1 MSRIWTR
8 IFAGVTIVEGNTVE
22 IDNYLEPD
30 RNDVDMLALAALQT
44 NVFAGGSELVGLDAS
59 ATGDVK
65 LLEWQ
70 PLYFDNASAQWT
82 GTAATLVAQYR
93 YRIRVS
99 NAAITFTPKIW
110 YASTE
115 AGLISAPIAATI
127 SGEAA
132 CSATDADYSGANQL
146 QTVAFTIPTGAK
158 YWAAGGTIA
167 GSVAAGYQVWA
178 RALRDIYVSTAP

>member
-8 IFAGVTIVEGNTVE
+8 IFAGVAIVEGNPVE
-22 IDNYLEPD
+22 ISNYLEPD
-30 RNDVDMLALAALQT
+30 RNDVDMLALGDLAI
-44 NVFAGGSELVGLDAS
+44 NVDAGGTEQVGIDAS

-65 LLEWQ
+65 LLDWKA
-70 PLYFDNASAQWT
+70 LYFGNASAQWT

-99 NAAITFTPKIW
+99 NGAISFTPKIW
-110 YASTE
+110 YAATE
-115 AGLISAPIAATI
+115 TLLDSAPVAATI

-132 CSATDADYSGANQL
+132 CSATDADYSGTDQL
-146 QTVAFTIPTGAK
+146 QTVSFTIPSGAK

-178 RALRDIYVSTAP
+178 RALRDIYISTAP